1 MKYEI
6 LKKDPMFKNDKD
18 IFKLGKRDGN
28 TKRNFLFLSK
38 WIGKHLESRPSDF
51 TKITTEL
58 SKKINT
64 DSLQNAM
71 CIGFA
76 ETATGIG
83 MAIADRLDLPYISTT
98 REIYNEAC
106 ITFTEEH
113 SHAKDHFIYDVDKL
127 KEKDCFILIDD
138 EITTG
143 NSLKNMIKILK
154 QETGV
159 TDYKVLS
166 ILNWMS
172 KEMKDSFINQMH
184 EMDIQISFYSLAE
197 GEIIEE
203 DPYIYCNDRE
213 DLFASYPEP
222 FAYYEKE
229 EYHLSPITGR
239 HYLDDCMDFDH
250 IDMHAISVAC
260 EIDKFLKPEIK
271 DILILG
277 HGENI
282 YFPYLVADNL
292 ARFRHSKKVTFK
304 TTSRTPIYVDG
315 KVIRSRKR
323 FKDNHNITYHIYNI
337 EEMEKHDVVIF
348 LSEAKN
354 IEKIEVPKLTNN
366 MIHFLLK
373 RKGE

>member
-1 MKYEI
+1 
-6 LKKDPMFKNDKD
+6 MFKNDKD

-28 TKRNFLFLSK
+28 VKRNFLFLSK
-38 WIGKHLESRPSDF
+38 WIGKHLECKPSDF
-51 TKITTEL
+51 TKIVTVL
-58 SKKINT
+58 SEKIDA

-83 MAIADRLDLPYISTT
+83 MAIADRLILPYISTT
-98 REIYNEAC
+98 REIYDEEH
-106 ITFTEEH
+106 ITFTEDH

-127 KEKDCFILIDD
+127 KGKDCFILIDD

-143 NSLKNMIKILK
+143 NSLKNMIKVLK

-159 TDYKVLS
+159 ANYKVLS
-166 ILNWMS
+166 ILNWMQRE
-172 KEMKDSFINQMH
+172 KKDPFINQMN
-184 EMDIQISFYSLAE
+184 EIGVQISFSSLAE

-213 DLFASYPEP
+213 DLHVSYPEP
-222 FAYYEKE
+222 CVYYEKE
-229 EYHLSPITGR
+229 DYHLSPITGR
-239 HYLDDCMDFDH
+239 HYLDDSMDFDY
-250 IDMHAISVAC
+250 IDMQAISVAC
-260 EIDKFLKPEIK
+260 EIDKFLGPEIK

-282 YFPYLVADNL
+282 YFPYSVADSL

-323 FKDNHNITYHIYNI
+323 FKDNHNTTYHIYNI
-337 EEMEKHDVVIF
+337 EEMERHDVVIF
-348 LSEAKN
+348 LSEAGN
-354 IEKIEVPKLTNN
+354 IEEIEVPKLTDN

-373 RKGE
+373 KKGE